1 MRFLSLRKFGR
12 RPKGHSQDL
21 SQTKWQYPV
30 QGYCPE
36 DGRYYAVRAYPRI
49 EQCHRNIVSPMMMA
63 LAISLLG
70 TKAIAFQDMAS
81 LVTSSQQGEHRWTAY
96 MTPAPAGS
104 LHKAEMQFV
113 DASLITG
120 SVAAAGVDVAG
131 IGKVALG
138 GIGRQAKLGVD
149 DPNPDEKRIMR
160 DDKQGRIVTIAPIAP
175 YRAFTAG
182 SLLDRVSMISS
193 PAEKNDSRM
202 RFDKSPIEGKEIAIT
217 MAFHRPVVAKP
228 KAPVPT
234 MLASLITN
242 DRPDSLAL
250 GYAPAKPDYARN
262 SPFEAILPSD
272 EADGR
277 FVPPIGP
284 KDHLWAAEPLP
295 PSAFEKKEQQCLAE
309 AVYYEARGETVKGQ
323 VGVAQVVLNRVRNPA
338 YPSTICG
345 VVYQNRNMLNACQFS
360 FACDGQKHRVT
371 EMPQW
376 EMAKQVAKTVSA
388 GQIWLP
394 EIGSATH
401 YHATYVKPKW
411 GPTMEKVAQ
420 IGLHIF
426 YRTRNGG
433 WS

>member
-12 RPKGHSQDL
+12 RSKGL
-21 SQTKWQYPV
+21 SQTEWQYPA

-36 DGRYYAVRAYPRI
+36 DGRYYAVRAYPRVD
-49 EQCHRNIVSPMMMA
+49 QSHRGVVAPA
-63 LAISLLG
+63 LIAAAFSLLS
-70 TKAIAFQDMAS
+70 TTAIAFQDMAS
-81 LVTSSQQGEHRWTAY
+81 LVTSSEQGENRWTAY

-104 LHKAEMQFV
+104 VHKAEMQFV

-120 SVAAAGVDVAG
+120 SVAAAGINVEG
-131 IGKVALG
+131 IGKVAVG
-138 GIGRQAKLGVD
+138 GVSHQAKLGVD
-149 DPNPDEKRIMR
+149 DPDPDEERIVR
-160 DDKQGRIVTIAPIAP
+160 GDKQGRIVTIAPVAP
-175 YRAFTAG
+175 QRAFSAG
-182 SLLDRVSMISS
+182 SLLDRVSMISR
-193 PAEKNDSRM
+193 PAEKTDAKM
-202 RFDKSPIEGKEIAIT
+202 RFDKSPIEGQEIAIT

-228 KAPVPT
+228 KVPVPT

-242 DRPDSLAL
+242 DTPDSLAL
-250 GYAPAKPDYARN
+250 GYAPPKPDYARN
-262 SPFEAILPSD
+262 SPFEAILSPD
-272 EADGR
+272 ESDGR

-284 KDHLWAAEPLP
+284 KDHAWAAAPLP

-345 VVYQNRNMLNACQFS
+345 VVYQNQNMLNACQFS

-371 EMPQW
+371 EMAEW

-394 EIGSATH
+394 EVGSATH
-401 YHATYVKPKW
+401 YHATYVSPKW
-411 GPTMEKVAQ
+411 GPTMIKVSQ

-426 YRTRNGG
+426 YRTRYGG